1 MKVLI
6 VTETLYE
13 GGTELFVLRLARA
26 LQNEGVFVQV
36 VSLNKRFENKEMTS
50 GFDDVNIKRL
60 SLSFY
65 RIWELLDRVLLKL
78 KIDFSFRYYFQAK
91 QLKRIAGNFDIVHTH
106 YIQVDHLVSKIK
118 KYFLF
123 RHIVTVHGDYSAQYD
138 QHQKGA
144 LRFWLRLDQKMK
156 ELSER
161 VDHWVVVSDEQLSF
175 LKEKM
180 KIPAAA
186 VSKIYNGYPVVQQ
199 DLSVAKAADNIFTI
213 GMVGRGV
220 EQKGWQLL
228 IDAFLKLPDNCR
240 LLLVGG
246 GAYLESLKHM
256 YRANE
261 RIVFAGFQSDPVSWM
276 RQMDV
281 FALPTLFPFESLPT
295 VIIEALSCGLPVVAT
310 DVGEIENMIKDES
323 TGEEAGYVI
332 EFDGKNLNSDR
343 LYEKL
348 KFMYD
353 NPNKVHKFRQVAL
366 GAFKKFEMEKCVS
379 AYIILYNKILSD

>member
-6 VTETLYE
+6 VTETLFE

-26 LQNEGVFVQV
+26 LQSEGVFVQV
-36 VSLNKRFENKEMTS
+36 VSLNRRFENKEMTS
-50 GFDDVNIKRL
+50 PFEDVNIKRL

-65 RIWELLDRVLLKL
+65 PIWKLLDKVVLKL
-78 KIDFSFRYYFQAK
+78 GVDFSFRYYFQAK
-91 QLKRIAGNFDIVHTH
+91 QLKRIAGNFDIIHTH
-106 YIQVDHLVSKIK
+106 YIQVDHLVSNIK
-118 KYFLF
+118 KYFPY

-138 QHQKGA
+138 QFQKGT
-144 LRFWLRLDQKMK
+144 LRFWLRLDQKIK
-156 ELSER
+156 ELAER
-161 VDHWVVVSDEQLSF
+161 VDHWVVVSDEQLLF

-180 KIPAAA
+180 KIPE
-186 VSKIYNGYPVVQQ
+186 SSITKIYNGYPVIKQG
-199 DLSVAKAADNIFTI
+199 LSVAKAADNVFTV
-213 GMVGRGV
+213 GMVSRGV

-246 GAYLESLKHM
+246 GEYLENLKHK
-256 YRANE
+256 YRVNE
-261 RIVFAGFQSDPVSWM
+261 RIVFTGFQSDPIGWM
-276 RQMDV
+276 QQMDV

-310 DVGEIENMIKDES
+310 NVGEIENMIKDES

-343 LYEKL
+343 LYAKL

-353 NPNKVHKFRQVAL
+353 NPEKMKELGQIALRAFR
-366 GAFKKFEMEKCVS
+366 KFEMGECVS
-379 AYIILYNKILSD
+379 AHISLYNKILSD